1 MRAPNQRLKWNAFTC
16 ACWTSLERVR
26 NAFLCSH
33 VSELHC
39 TNRRVER
46 RTADVSSVHSPS
58 LKWSESMKHKTCAPD
73 RVLRRRFL
81 SARWFLCVC
90 HVTFSEVFW
99 TKKRPWS
106 YNGRSLSKLAFDSNR
121 NTWGE
126 VYTQSTLTLVFSS
139 TVGWWQTLRWYQT
152 RTCVQDRHPRSYE
165 VCSTVYQSEIVK

>member
-90 HVTFSEVFW
+90 HLTFSEVFW
-99 TKKRPWS
+99 TKKDPDLTMVVACQSWHSTQTEMLEVKFIHRAHL
-106 YNGRSLSKLAFDSNR
+106 RLSSHPLWAGGKL
-121 NTWGE
+121 WGDIKHE
-126 VYTQSTLTLVFSS
+126 LACRTVIHVAMKSVQQYTNL
-139 TVGWWQTLRWYQT
+139 
-152 RTCVQDRHPRSYE
+152 
-165 VCSTVYQSEIVK
+165 K